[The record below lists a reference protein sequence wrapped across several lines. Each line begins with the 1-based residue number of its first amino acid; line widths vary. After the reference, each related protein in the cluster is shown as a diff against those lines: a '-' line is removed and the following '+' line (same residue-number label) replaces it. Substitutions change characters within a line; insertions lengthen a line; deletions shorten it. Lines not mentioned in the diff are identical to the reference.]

1 MLFKRLIELEIK
13 PLTKNYKMG
22 FDQSI
27 ENLILNE
34 SLKNKINNILHI
46 GACLGEEIT
55 FYQKLNPQ
63 KIYWFE
69 PNPKLLEKLTKN
81 VTDQTFESLVFPYA
95 VSNKKGTSEFNIIE
109 NSSKTNP
116 GCSSLQNLK
125 IHADIYKDITK
136 VDTCTVETINI
147 DEFLVENGLESNFD
161 LVSLDTQG
169 HDFEILRSS
178 EIIFNAKVIV
188 IETAK
193 VELYEGQKVDT
204 DIDAFLESKGY
215 DKRYYHE
222 FHSVWGDSLYFKK

>member
-1 MLFKRLIELEIK
+1 MS
-13 PLTKNYKMG
+13 
-22 FDQSI
+22 FDSSI
-27 ENLILNE
+27 ESIILKLNE
-34 SLKNKINNILHI
+34 TKKINNILHI

-55 FYQKLNPQ
+55 FYKRLNPE
-63 KIYWFE
+63 KVYWFE

-81 VTDQTFESLVFPYA
+81 VTNQTFESLVFPYA
-95 VSNKKGTSEFNIIE
+95 VSNKKGTAEFNIIE
-109 NSSKTNP
+109 NTTKTNP

-147 DEFLVENGLESNFD
+147 DEFLLENGLESNFD

-204 DIDAFLESKGY
+204 EIDALLESKGY
-215 DKRYYHE
+215 YKHYYHE
-222 FHSVWGDSLYFKK
+222 FHSVWGDSLYLKK